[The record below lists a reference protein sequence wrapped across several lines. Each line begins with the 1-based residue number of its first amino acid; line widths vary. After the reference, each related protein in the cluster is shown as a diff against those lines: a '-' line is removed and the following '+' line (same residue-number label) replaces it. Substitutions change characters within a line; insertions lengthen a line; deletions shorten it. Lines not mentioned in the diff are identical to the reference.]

1 MNSGKEHIINILEK
15 EYEKIEKD
23 NERLLNQIET
33 SEDMIHNYNLQK
45 IKNHM
50 SLNEISKTI
59 LELKDPS

>member
-45 IKNHM
+45 IKNLK

-59 LELKDPS
+59 LELIDPS

>member
-23 NERLLNQIET
+23 NERLLNQVET
-33 SEDMIHNYNLQK
+33 LEDMIHNYNLQN
-45 IKNHM
+45 IKNHK

-59 LELKDPS
+59 LELKDPL

>member
-23 NERLLNQIET
+23 NERLLNQIERL
-33 SEDMIHNYNLQK
+33 EDMIHNYNLQK
-45 IKNHM
+45 IKNHK

-59 LELKDPS
+59 LELKYPS